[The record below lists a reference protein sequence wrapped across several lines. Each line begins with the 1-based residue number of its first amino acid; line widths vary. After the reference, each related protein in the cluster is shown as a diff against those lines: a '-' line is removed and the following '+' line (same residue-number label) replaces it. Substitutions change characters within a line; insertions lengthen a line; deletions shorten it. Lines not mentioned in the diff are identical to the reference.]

1 LTQAAY
7 FSPGSV
13 SLADMDVN
21 GTRDVVVCNGGT
33 HNVSV
38 FLNGGTGA
46 LAPMVNYP
54 TNSDTR
60 TADVADVNGDG
71 IPDVVAAAGS
81 VNPGV
86 TCVPGL
92 GGGVLGAPAV
102 HPGGEFPF
110 DVVLVDADADGAL
123 DALVSDYLNGSMR
136 VFSGNGSGAF
146 ALTQTV
152 QTASG
157 AFDVETADM
166 NLDGHVDVMTVNVQV
181 QSFSV
186 IEQIPPAVVGAA
198 SYGTGS
204 PGCAGELGLGVN
216 SAPRVN
222 TPSFAYTLTHAPA
235 NALGLLLA
243 TDVKDTAGTDV
254 FTIGILLHCGLL
266 TATEVYG
273 LDAFTDG
280 SGSGRAASPLPNNP
294 ALVGMTYAACAVF
307 VENAADGLDCGGS
320 PFALVSSRGLEITIQ
335 P

>member
-54 TNSDTR
+54 SLSDTR
-60 TADVADVNGDG
+60 VADAADVNSDG
-71 IPDVVAAAGS
+71 IPDVVASAAS
-81 VNPGV
+81 VNTGVTFLPGV
-86 TCVPGL
+86 
-92 GGGVLGAPAV
+92 GGGVLGAPAFN
-102 HPGGEFPF
+102 PGAEFPF
-110 DVVLVDADADGAL
+110 DIVLVDADANGTL
-123 DALVSDYLNGSMR
+123 DALSADYLHGSMR
-136 VFSGNGSGAF
+136 VFAGNGSGAF
-146 ALTQTV
+146 AVTQTV
-152 QTASG
+152 PTAFGS
-157 AFDVETADM
+157 FDLETADL
-166 NLDGHVDVMTVNVQV
+166 NLDGHVDAICVNIQV

-186 IEQIPPAVVGAA
+186 IEQIPPAAAGAA

-204 PGCAGELGLGVN
+204 PGCAGSLGLGVN
-216 SAPRVN
+216 AEPRVN
-222 TPSFAYTLTHAPA
+222 TPAFAYTVTHAPR

-243 TDVKDTAGTDV
+243 TDVKDSAGTDV
-254 FTIGILLHCGLL
+254 FAIGILLHCDLL

-280 SGSGRAASPLPNNP
+280 TGSGRAVSPLPNNP
-294 ALVGMTYAACAVF
+294 ALVGRTYAACAVF
-307 VENAADGLDCGGS
+307 VESAADGLDCGGS